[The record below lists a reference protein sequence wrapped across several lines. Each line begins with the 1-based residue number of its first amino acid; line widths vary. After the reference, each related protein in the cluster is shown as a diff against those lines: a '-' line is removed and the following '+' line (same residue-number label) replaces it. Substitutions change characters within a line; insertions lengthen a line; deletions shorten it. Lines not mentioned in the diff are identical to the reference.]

1 MRRYCACHPFG
12 IAFRALSWNG
22 TEFAVDNDMI
32 DGLNN
37 SGSLPVMQKV
47 VQFAAGRHSLIA
59 DNVANISTPGF
70 RPVDV
75 SLEEFQSALGDA
87 IEGRRDRGQE
97 RFGALDVNSTSTIEF
112 KSQEIALHPVP
123 MAENLMFQDGN
134 DRSLEKLM
142 QGLVENFLTYRTAV
156 ELMNNQFDM
165 LDVAIRERI

>member
-1 MRRYCACHPFG
+1 MRRSCAHRHSG
-12 IAFRALSWNG
+12 IAFTASSGHG
-22 TEFAVDNDMI
+22 TEFAVANDMI

-70 RPVDV
+70 RPMDV
-75 SLEEFQSALGDA
+75 SLDEFQSTLEDA
-87 IEGRRDRGQE
+87 IDGRRDRGQE

-112 KSQEIALHPVP
+112 MNGEIALHPVP

-165 LDVAIRERI
+165 LDTAIRERI

>member
-1 MRRYCACHPFG
+1 MRRYCACRPFG
-12 IAFRALSWNG
+12 IAFTALPWNG

-75 SLEEFQSALGDA
+75 SLEEFQSALEMPLKGVVIAVRNDSGLLMS
-87 IEGRRDRGQE
+87 IRRRPSSS
-97 RFGALDVNSTSTIEF
+97 RTS
-112 KSQEIALHPVP
+112 KSPFILSPWP
-123 MAENLMFQDGN
+123 
-134 DRSLEKLM
+134 K
-142 QGLVENFLTYRTAV
+142 T
-156 ELMNNQFDM
+156 
-165 LDVAIRERI
+165 